1 VGIKLFTHNDTPYGK
16 SLQQWSN
23 RWWNWMVGQ
32 PKGTNPTE
40 DTDGR
45 YANNCQTYEN
55 VYFLC
60 GTTTTKKNVARKCN
74 IPDGKSILLPVIC
87 YEHSLLEDTN
97 TTNPRELFKLA
108 TTDMNEYDVNEV
120 SAKINKDVYSTSD
133 GIIRIR
139 SPLFSI
145 TLPKNNVWNTGNE
158 GFTFAAADGYWIFIN
173 DLDPGSYDITVRA
186 QPSQGG
192 ADSLEIDTSYKV
204 EVGS

>member
-1 VGIKLFTHNDTPYGK
+1 VGIKLYTQNDTPYGK

-32 PKGTNPTE
+32 PRATNPTE
-40 DTDGR
+40 DLDGK

-55 VYFLC
+55 VHFLC
-60 GTTTTKKNVARKCN
+60 GTTATKKNIARQCN

-97 TTNPRELFKLA
+97 VSNPHELLSLATNDLKEYDASKISAKVNENQYTTN
-108 TTDMNEYDVNEV
+108 N
-120 SAKINKDVYSTSD
+120 

-145 TLPKNNVWNTGNE
+145 TLPKDNVWDTGDE
-158 GFTFAAADGYWIFIN
+158 GYTFAAADGYWIFIN
-173 DLDPGSYDITVRA
+173 DLDPGSYDIAVRA
-186 QPSQGG
+186 QPSQAG
-192 ADSLEIDTSYKV
+192 SLEIDTSYKV
-204 EVGS
+204 KVGR